1 MEKTAG
7 EQHQQAAGEQPVG
20 ETLFPWFIF
29 FHATEEE
36 KICKE
41 DM

>member
-20 ETLFPWFIF
+20 EILFSWFF